1 MSANAE
7 TSSSDAST
15 KQISLLVAWIPI
27 VVLIALLGINVWLFS
42 ADSSYGPNQIA
53 LLLAAAAAVVVGMC
67 LRIPFSKMLVGIE
80 KAIGSALGA
89 MLILLLIGSLA
100 GTWMMS
106 GVVPAMIYYGLDVLN
121 PKIFLFAT
129 AIICSIVSVA
139 TGSSWSTVA
148 TVGIA
153 LLGIGSALGVSEALA
168 AGAII
173 SGAYFG
179 DKISPLSDT
188 TNLASAMAGTELITH
203 IKYMLWTTVP
213 SFTIALIIYL
223 VIGYGSEPTAAV
235 TDTEALKAEIASKF
249 YLTPWLFLVP
259 LAVLVMVLLKFDAI
273 VALFVGTILGGL
285 FAIVFQPEMVTTIAG
300 LDKVAVAQ
308 TGLAGAEGNENA
320 PDSEPQLENP
330 SYVLRAYVALIN
342 SMAFETK
349 AVDGDDVDGFKAELE
364 TAKLAVVNFE
374 SDNPN
379 LSQED
384 QSASSVNSALT
395 GRVSELQAKISAAKL
410 LTGKGMDGMLNTIWL
425 IVTAMCFGG
434 VMEACGLLKRI
445 TDPLVAFATST
456 GSLIATT
463 TGSCIFLNATA
474 SDQYLAIVVPGRMF
488 RETFE
493 DRGLAP
499 ENLSRTLEDAGT
511 VTSVLIPWNTCGA
524 AQSGVLGIATIVYAP
539 FCFFNLISPL
549 MTVLFGFLGL
559 GIAKLKSTPEDE

>member
-1 MSANAE
+1 
-7 TSSSDAST
+7 
-15 KQISLLVAWIPI
+15 
-27 VVLIALLGINVWLFS
+27 LGINVWLFTE
-42 ADSSYGPNQIA
+42 DSSYGPNQIA
-53 LLLAAAAAVVVGMC
+53 LLLAAAAAVIVGMC
-67 LRIPFSKMLVGIE
+67 LKIPFSKMLEGIE

-106 GVVPAMIYYGLDVLN
+106 GVVPAMIYYGLDVLD

-188 TNLASAMAGTELITH
+188 TNLAAAMAGSELITH
-203 IKYMLWTTVP
+203 IKHMLWTTVP

-223 VIGYGSEPTAAV
+223 VIGYGSEPTVVV

-249 YLTPWLFLVP
+249 NLTPLLFLVP
-259 LAVLVMVLLKFDAI
+259 AAVLAMVLMKFDAI

-300 LDKVAVAQ
+300 LDKVAVTQ
-308 TGLAGAEGNENA
+308 TGNDQVGEEQAADAEQPSAAELV
-320 PDSEPQLENP
+320 DP
-330 SYVLRAYVALIN
+330 SYALRAYVALIN
-342 SMAFETK
+342 SMASETT
-349 AVDGDDVDGFKAELE
+349 AVSGDEVDAFKEELE
-364 TAKLAVVNFE
+364 VAKLAVADFR
-374 SDNPN
+374 SSNPD
-379 LSQED
+379 LTEED
-384 QSASSVNSALT
+384 LAGSTTNAELT
-395 GRVSELQAKISAAKL
+395 GRVSELQSKVSAAKL
-410 LTGKGMDGMLNTIWL
+410 LTGKGMEGMLNTIWL

-445 TDPLVAFATST
+445 TDPLVEFATST

-499 ENLSRTLEDAGT
+499 QNLSRTLEDAGT

-524 AQSGVLGIATIVYAP
+524 AQSGVLGIATFAYAP

-549 MTVLFGFLGL
+549 MTILFGYLGL
-559 GIAKLKSTPEDE
+559 GITKLKSSSKDE